1 MLTILLSPYLG
12 KLEAMRAF
20 YWLSLQ
26 FSPLAVQVNLPWPLL
41 TKRLCPTN
49 CSKHLAARCEPP
61 HPECIGLTV
70 QISCYL
76 PLTAC
81 TASNCLQ
88 LAASWPDSEIRPTGR
103 VKKMTPD
110 RGAGLVP
117 MSFTLS
123 EGSKKLLHAAGN
135 KSSTF
140 RRWCEE
146 GMQPLLFQQG
156 LFCLFP
162 RGVEDL
168 ICNHTSYKRGALKW
182 EEHPESCVMLCICL
196 LRNKIMLSFLH
207 GYSLSLNGKRSQRHN
222 VSSPYLP

>member
-26 FSPLAVQVNLPWPLL
+26 FSPLAVQLNLPWPLL
-41 TKRLCPTN
+41 TKCLCPTN
-49 CSKHLAARCEPP
+49 CSKHLAARCEPS
-61 HPECIGLTV
+61 HPECVGLTV

-76 PLTAC
+76 PLPAC

-88 LAASWPDSEIRPTGR
+88 LAASWPDPEIRPTGR

-117 MSFTLS
+117 MSCTLS
-123 EGSKKLLHAAGN
+123 EGSKKPLHAEGN

-140 RRWCEE
+140 RRQWEE
-146 GMQPLLFQQG
+146 CMQPPLF
-156 LFCLFP
+156 
-162 RGVEDL
+162 
-168 ICNHTSYKRGALKW
+168 
-182 EEHPESCVMLCICL
+182 
-196 LRNKIMLSFLH
+196 
-207 GYSLSLNGKRSQRHN
+207 
-222 VSSPYLP
+222 